1 MESEEE
7 LKPCPFCGKKAKMER
22 SPISRK
28 WFAYCTNKRCGVKP
42 STFMYVKREAAKVA
56 WNKRSI

>member
-22 SPISRK
+22 WPRSGK
-28 WFAYCTNKRCGVKP
+28 WFAYCTNKRCGVKL
-42 STFMYVKREAAKVA
+42 STFMYVKREAAKVT